1 MSNICEVIYKNMKLK
16 GGSDKYDHFASSR
29 MTEGGLHQDGGAW
42 GRKEERG
49 FLLNKSFNFHPS
61 KVKVLF
67 CHIIDLVDLF
77 L

>member
-1 MSNICEVIYKNMKLK
+1 MTSLPTALLRSRPMA
-16 GGSDKYDHFASSR
+16 SPPDRFASSR

-49 FLLNKSFNFHPS
+49 FLNKSFNFHTS
-61 KVKVLF
+61 KVKVVF